1 MLLNSIFL
9 SFIASIDAFGIGIT
23 YGIKKTTISFGSK
36 IILFLVPFCI
46 IFISIL
52 FGEFFKTFLPISFTD
67 KLASII
73 LISIGLYILLKSVNK
88 SSNIYNDPLSSDI
101 DNSKIIDY
109 REAIILSIAISLD
122 SIGIGICSSMMNINA
137 ILFSFLIS
145 SFQLILLNIG
155 IISGK
160 KILKLCT
167 LPNNIYSIISSCLL
181 IVIGILNI
189 FIDFY

>member
-23 YGIKKTTISFGSK
+23 YGIKKTTISLIGK
-36 IILFLVPFCI
+36 IILFLVPFFI

-73 LISIGLYILLKSVNK
+73 LISIGLYILFKSVNK
-88 SSNIYNDPLSSDI
+88 TSNIYNDPLSSDI

-109 REAIILSIAISLD
+109 KEAIILSIAISLD

-155 IISGK
+155 IICGK

-167 LPNNIYSIISSCLL
+167 LPDNIYSIISSLLL
-181 IVIGILNI
+181 IIIGILNI
-189 FIDFY
+189 FIDFC